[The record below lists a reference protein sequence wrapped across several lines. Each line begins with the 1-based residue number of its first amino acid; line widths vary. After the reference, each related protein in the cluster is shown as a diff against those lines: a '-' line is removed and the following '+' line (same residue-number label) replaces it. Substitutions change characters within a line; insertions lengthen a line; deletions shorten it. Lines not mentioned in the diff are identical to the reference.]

1 MRDAMFLVPFDY
13 SLLFFGQPLSNI
25 LITENNLDPYFLYAN
40 PLK

>member
-1 MRDAMFLVPFDY
+1 MRDAMFLVPFGY

-25 LITENNLDPYFLYAN
+25 LIIVDPYFLYAN